1 MMCRRDE
8 RKRKSVTK
16 TKRGGWKRRRQTRNE
31 LIVLDPG
38 WLVSAHVGSTAKKGK
53 NRRAKMNSKI
63 FFVIPDKPFVNFDK
77 IRFVFC
83 QIRQMTC
90 QIRQMICQ
98 IRQMICL
105 I

>member
-8 RKRKSVTK
+8 RKRKSVN
-16 TKRGGWKRRRQTRNE
+16 KRGGWKRRRPRTRNE

-83 QIRQMTC
+83 QI
-90 QIRQMICQ
+90 
-98 IRQMICL
+98 
-105 I
+105 

>member
-8 RKRKSVTK
+8 KKRKSVTRGEDG
-16 TKRGGWKRRRQTRNE
+16 RGGGRERGTSSSSW
-31 LIVLDPG
+31 ILDG
-38 WLVSAHVGSTAKKGK
+38 SYVSAHVGSTAKKGK

>member
-1 MMCRRDE
+1 MEETAANEE
-8 RKRKSVTK
+8 RAHR
-16 TKRGGWKRRRQTRNE
+16 
-31 LIVLDPG
+31 PG

-83 QIRQMTC
+83 QI
-90 QIRQMICQ
+90 
-98 IRQMICL
+98 
-105 I
+105 